1 MDVLIEA
8 TKEPLKLTL
17 CVGEY
22 TRFQCDTLVHYV
34 LPGASDDS
42 FKLNYHNKGR
52 DDGGDFEKQVKA
64 SFSQKE
70 LHPWSVHK
78 ISTNTLPCSE
88 LILIVLPVWQ
98 GNYDKA
104 LSSRITQVLFEAM
117 QVASST
123 TNVAFASFS
132 AAPFNYPPD
141 FCAHQMISF
150 LTDTANIFPSEGQR
164 GTRDVTLFTNNA
176 ECAPVFKEQLLSF
189 GFHCEQQQPSSDN
202 KPQVITLEG
211 PDYKA
216 FLNQLYDSIH
226 VSVHIFILMGVY
238 MIV

>member
-8 TKEPLKLTL
+8 TKEPLRLTL
-17 CVGEY
+17 CVGDY

-34 LPGASDDS
+34 LPGTSDDS
-42 FKLNYHNKGR
+42 FKLTYHNKGR

-88 LILIVLPVWQ
+88 LILIVLPAWQ

-104 LSSRITQVLFEAM
+104 LSSRINQVLFEAI

-132 AAPFNYPPD
+132 AAPFNYPTD
-141 FCAHQMISF
+141 FCAHRMISF
-150 LTDTANIFPSEGQR
+150 LTDAASVFLNEGQR
-164 GTRDVTLFTNNA
+164 GTRDVTLFTNNP
-176 ECAPVFKEQLLSF
+176 ECRPVFKEQLLSF

-216 FLNQLYDSIH
+216 FLNQLYDNIH
-226 VSVHIFILMGVY
+226 VSVHIYSNVY
-238 MIV
+238 AYI